1 MIEEQMEQ
9 LENKTESLS
18 KKRQELSYGLMQA
31 EKIKQELMKEKG
43 RLFGYSML
51 W

>member
-9 LENKTESLS
+9 LENKTKSLS
-18 KKRQELSYGLMQA
+18 KKRQELSNGLMQA

-51 W
+51 